1 LLVREVVV
9 VVVEVVAVGI
19 GKVGRSLWRFK
30 ERIKEKEELAL
41 ENGRRFDSHAVTIVY
56 IEWR

>member
-1 LLVREVVV
+1 VREVVV